1 MNLCLINTPALEF
14 FTVIDSSNNLVNL
27 LDSTSIT
34 VYLINPAGFNVASTI
49 PVTITQVSNGHYVA
63 WFVPN
68 MIGTWMLTLIQSVY
82 FPWGKSADIQVY
94 GSDFDTISS
103 DLDRIMGLVH
113 QNMYID
119 EPTYDS
125 DGNLVGAR
133 VRIYSNSASVGTLA
147 NIIATYQ
154 ITSNGIGPGKFSYW
168 QQVEI

>member
-1 MNLCLINTPALEF
+1 MNLSLVNTPCLEYF
-14 FTVIDSSNNLVNL
+14 IIADSANNLVPFVDTTAIIIYLYNP
-27 LDSTSIT
+27 SGFEVHTT
-34 VYLINPAGFNVASTI
+34 V
-49 PVTITQVSNGHYVA
+49 PVTIVDVGNGHYVA
-63 WFVPN
+63 WFIPTA
-68 MIGTWMLTLIQSVY
+68 IGTWLLTLIHPVY
-82 FPWGKSADIQVY
+82 FPYGKTGDIQVY

-133 VRIYSNSASVGTLA
+133 VRIYSDSASVGTLA

-154 ITSNGIGPGKFSYW
+154 ITSNGLGPGKFSYW

>member
-1 MNLCLINTPALEF
+1 MNLSLINTPVLEF
-14 FTVIDSSNNLVNL
+14 FTVADNLNNLVTNL
-27 LDSTSIT
+27 DTTSVIT
-34 VYLINPAGFNVASTI
+34 YLYNPNGFEVHTTI
-49 PVTITQVSNGHYVA
+49 PVTITNVGNGHYVA

-68 MIGTWMLTLIQSVY
+68 MIGTWMLTLVQWLY
-82 FPWGKSADIQVY
+82 FPFGKSGDIQVY

-103 DLDRIMGLVH
+103 DLDKIMGLVH

-119 EPTYDS
+119 EPTYDN
-125 DGNLVGAR
+125 DGNLIGAR
-133 VRIYSNSASVGTLA
+133 VRIYRDSASIGTNA